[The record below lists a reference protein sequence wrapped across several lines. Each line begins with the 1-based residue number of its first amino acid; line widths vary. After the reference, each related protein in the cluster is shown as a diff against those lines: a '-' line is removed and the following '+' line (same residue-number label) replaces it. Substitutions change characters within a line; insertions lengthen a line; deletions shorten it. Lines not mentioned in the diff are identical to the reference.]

1 MIARILAIILSMI
14 PLTSCTNQIYELPPT
29 ANNPANPNAPEAPF
43 SPQLNRF
50 QGEIPVKANQQ
61 ITETI
66 PQTISAIFTCPM
78 HPEIV
83 QSEQDV
89 CPKCGMRLIPKDQ
102 KESDPKEKQ

>member
-1 MIARILAIILSMI
+1 MIARILAIILGMM
-14 PLTSCTNQIYELPPT
+14 PLTSCANRIYELSPT
-29 ANNPANPNAPEAPF
+29 VNDPANPNAPEAPF
-43 SPQLNRF
+43 SPPLNRF
-50 QGEIPVKANQQ
+50 QGEISVKTNQQ
-61 ITETI
+61 ITEPA
-66 PQTISAIFTCPM
+66 PQTTSEIFTCPM